1 MNNIVSHQDFE
12 AMIKPLE
19 KRIYLYLKKLCKEGF
34 SAQDV
39 MQETLITAYH
49 KHQTVKDQTKFA
61 SWLYRIGINHCN
73 MYKRKQKPI
82 HDESEKVLLSTP
94 DNNSNPADIF
104 DQQDF
109 ATRLEIAL
117 QALPE
122 KYRVVLILK
131 DIEGYK
137 SIEIAEKTGLSLAN
151 VKAITLRARKKL
163 QENLI

>member
-1 MNNIVSHQDFE
+1 MNNIVSHEDFE
-12 AMIKPLE
+12 AMVKPLE

-61 SWLYRIGINHCN
+61 SWLYRVGINHCN
-73 MYKRKQKPI
+73 MYKRKLKPI
-82 HDESEKVLLSTP
+82 HEESEKVILLTP

-104 DQQDF
+104 DQKDF
-109 ATRLEIAL
+109 AHKLETAL
-117 QALPE
+117 HKLPE
-122 KYRVVLILK
+122 KYRIVLILK

-137 SIEIAEKTGLSLAN
+137 SKEISEKTGLSLAN
-151 VKAITLRARKKL
+151 VKAISLRARKKL
-163 QENLI
+163 QQGLL

>member
-1 MNNIVSHQDFE
+1 MKIKVSHQDFE

-19 KRIYLYLKKLCKEGF
+19 KRVYLYLKKICKEGF

-39 MQETLITAYH
+39 MQETLITAYN

-82 HDESEKVLLSTP
+82 HDESEKVLLSIP
-94 DNNSNPADIF
+94 DINSNPADIF

-109 ATRLEIAL
+109 AQRLEIAL
-117 QALPE
+117 HTLPE

-131 DIEGYK
+131 DIDGYK
-137 SIEIAEKTGLSLAN
+137 ASEIADKTGLTVSN
-151 VKAITLRARKKL
+151 VKAISLRARKKL
-163 QENLI
+163 QQSLM